1 MLTTN
6 TFGSVGNRVN
16 EEFRAAL
23 KVALADG
30 EINKAEQEKLNEIR
44 NRSSS
49 NNPISTRANPSKGF
63 QLDDREFGLAQK
75 LIKAIITGNKD
86 KANKALSKLSEKLDL
101 GRADQDRFYF
111 NPIRSNYSGGFQLD
125 DREFAL
131 AQKLIMAILTGNKD
145 KANKI
150 LAKLSEKLDLGR
162 ADQDRFYFN
171 PIRSNYS
178 KGFQLDD
185 REFDLAKKLIKAIL
199 TGNKDKANK
208 ILAKLTEK
216 LNLEHKTTGNLSDT
230 KSHDPIIDAYDTAL
244 ADGAISKEE
253 VATLKELVE
262 A

>member
-63 QLDDREFGLAQK
+63 QLDDREF
-75 LIKAIITGNKD
+75 
-86 KANKALSKLSEKLDL
+86 
-101 GRADQDRFYF
+101 
-111 NPIRSNYSGGFQLD
+111 
-125 DREFAL
+125 
-131 AQKLIMAILTGNKD
+131 
-145 KANKI
+145 
-150 LAKLSEKLDLGR
+150 
-162 ADQDRFYFN
+162 
-171 PIRSNYS
+171 
-178 KGFQLDD
+178 
-185 REFDLAKKLIKAIL
+185 DLAKKLIKAII

-253 VATLKELVE
+253 VVVLKELVE